1 MYYNLDNHSIFK
13 RIDRYEH
20 KIKLI
25 ILFSISTFYNFFEII
40 SNIVLLSRG
49 PNKDDYKEKEYLFP
63 ACFSLLNILVIF
75 ILSTFTIMKLKI
87 RSYVFY

>member
-20 KIKLI
+20 KIILI
-25 ILFSISTFYNFFEII
+25 ILFSISTFYNFYEII
-40 SNIVLLSRG
+40 TNIVLLGRE
-49 PNKDDYKEKEYLFP
+49 PNKDHYNKNEYMFS
-63 ACFSLLNILVIF
+63 ACASLLNILVIF
-75 ILSTFTIMKLKI
+75 TLSTFTIMKLKI

>member
-1 MYYNLDNHSIFK
+1 LFK

-20 KIKLI
+20 KIILI

-40 SNIVLLSRG
+40 SNIVLLCRE
-49 PNKDDYKEKEYLFP
+49 PNKALNNQKESVIA
-63 ACFSLLNILVIF
+63 ACASLLNILVIF
-75 ILSTFTIMKLKI
+75 TLSTFTIMKLKI

>member
-1 MYYNLDNHSIFK
+1 MYYDLDKHSIFK

-20 KIKLI
+20 KIILI
-25 ILFSISTFYNFFEII
+25 ILFSISTFYNFYEII
-40 SNIVLLSRG
+40 TNIVLLGRKR
-49 PNKDDYKEKEYLFP
+49 NKDHYNKNEYIFS
-63 ACFSLLNILVIF
+63 ACTSLLNILVIF

>member
-1 MYYNLDNHSIFK
+1 MFK

-20 KIKLI
+20 KIILI

-40 SNIVLLSRG
+40 SNIVLLYRE
-49 PNKDDYKEKEYLFP
+49 PQKADINQKEYVF
-63 ACFSLLNILVIF
+63 AASASLLNILVIF
-75 ILSTFTIMKLKI
+75 TLSTFTIMKLKI